1 MEEKM
6 HTLKQEALNAISNL
20 PESANLDDIM
30 YRLYVIDKVK
40 KAQESISQEDGIP
53 TDDLL
58 KEIESW

>member
-1 MEEKM
+1 M